1 MTVVY
6 IHDIYH
12 SILCVHCPLCPPGP
26 GGDGGE
32 RDPSGVH
39 VDPAGRVLLPVP

>member
-1 MTVVY
+1 MF
-6 IHDIYH
+6 D
-12 SILCVHCPLCPPGP
+12 CVFCVSPGA